1 MGSLAFWTGSLMF
14 MVAAGLVA
22 RLGLPDFY
30 IMMFGAVLQ
39 LMILG
44 TAWNILAGYCGYS
57 NFGASAF
64 VGIGAYSSAFLA
76 KALGSLLALQIL
88 AGAAAGALLGL
99 MIGLMTIRLRGI
111 HFAIGTLALSVI
123 LETCVNNWDYM
134 GGSRGM
140 AIPPPVYH
148 SLFGD
153 YIRILLIVSSALLVA
168 AVGIARFIHTSWI
181 GRGFR
186 AIRDDELAAQSSG
199 VPTLGLKL
207 LATCV
212 SGGLMGAA
220 GSIVPLFT
228 NFVDPG
234 TLFNLDYALLPVA
247 AALIGGTEH
256 WAGPLIGGALFGAFK
271 QTAAVSISSDLSIL
285 IEGGALILFVVAAPA
300 GLVGMFLRPARPPA
314 LVPVDRKTS

>member
-181 GRGFR
+181 GRDSGHSRRR
-186 AIRDDELAAQSSG
+186 ACSPVVRRSDARPQ
-199 VPTLGLKL
+199 
-207 LATCV
+207 
-212 SGGLMGAA
+212 AA
-220 GSIVPLFT
+220 GDLRLGRP
-228 NFVDPG
+228 DG
-234 TLFNLDYALLPVA
+234 RCGQHRA
-247 AALIGGTEH
+247 AVHGLRRSRHAVQSRLCAPSRG
-256 WAGPLIGGALFGAFK
+256 GGANRRNR
-271 QTAAVSISSDLSIL
+271 
-285 IEGGALILFVVAAPA
+285 AL
-300 GLVGMFLRPARPPA
+300 GR
-314 LVPVDRKTS
+314 PVDRRRAVRRIQADSGGIHQL